1 MSVVETRYRTE
12 MADIFSD
19 ENRIR
24 KWAEVELALL
34 EAHAKLGN
42 APKEAVGPVE
52 KAVKNI
58 STKRVDEIEK
68 ETHHDLMAVV
78 KAIAEKSGKYGEYIH
93 LGATSYDIEDTA
105 TALIFR
111 EAFDLIE
118 KRMLLLGKELRAK
131 ALRHKNDVC
140 VGRTHGQHA
149 IPTTIGMKFALYYAD
164 NRRNLERLKEL
175 RKIVEVGKMRGAVG
189 NYASFENYGFE
200 KVEELVLKEL
210 RLGKADI
217 SNQIIQRDVHA
228 SALFFLAVVA
238 SNIEK
243 IAKEIR
249 NLSRT
254 EISEWFEP
262 FGKKQ
267 VGSSTMP
274 QKRNPHRSE
283 RICSLARVVRA
294 NVQVAL
300 ENIALEHE
308 RDLTNSA
315 NERIIWPTSFCI
327 LDYMLKEMIGIMGGL
342 RIDAKKAR
350 ENVLL
355 TKGGVYA
362 ERLMLALAKKLGRQ
376 RAHEIVRGLTLE
388 GKGKNLRQ
396 IFEKSAHAKELGKN
410 EIKQIFETEYI
421 GKAKEAVENACK

>member
-1 MSVVETRYRTE
+1 MSAIETRYRTE

-34 EAHAKLGN
+34 KAHAKLGN
-42 APKEAVGPVE
+42 VPKEAVPVVE

-58 STKRVDEIEK
+58 SIKRVNEIEK
-68 ETHHDLMAVV
+68 EIHHDLMAVV

-118 KRMLLLGKELRAK
+118 KRMLLLGEGLKAK
-131 ALRHKNDVC
+131 AQKYKNSVC

-149 IPTTIGMKFALYYAD
+149 VPTTIGMKFALYYSD

-175 RKIVEVGKMRGAVG
+175 RKRVEVGKIRGAVG

-210 RLGKADI
+210 GLGKADV
-217 SNQIIQRDVHA
+217 SNQVIQRDVHV
-228 SALFFLAVVA
+228 SALFFLALL
-238 SNIEK
+238 SSSLEK

-254 EISEWFEP
+254 EIAEWFEP

-274 QKRNPHRSE
+274 QKRNPHKSE
-283 RICSLARVVRA
+283 RVCSLARVVRA

-315 NERIIWPTSFCI
+315 NERIIWSTSFC
-327 LDYMLKEMIGIMGGL
+327 LTDYMLKEMIDLIRGL
-342 RIDAKKAR
+342 EIDTKKAK
-350 ENVLL
+350 ENVEL
-355 TKGGVYA
+355 TKGRVYA
-362 ERLMLALAKKLGRQ
+362 ERLMLALSKKIGRQ
-376 RAHEIVRGLTLE
+376 KAHEVVRRLILS
-388 GKGKNLRQ
+388 GKGKSLQ
-396 IFEKSAHAKELGKN
+396 EIFEKSRYGKLLDKKEI
-410 EIKQIFETEYI
+410 ERIFKTEYI
-421 GKAKEAVENACK
+421 GKAKEIVEKVCK

>member
-327 LDYMLKEMIGIMGGL
+327 LDYMLKEMIGIIGGL

>member
-1 MSVVETRYRTE
+1 MSVIETRYRTE
-12 MADIFSD
+12 MADVFSE
-19 ENRIR
+19 ENKIR
-24 KWAEVELALL
+24 KWAEVELALAK
-34 EAHAKLGN
+34 AHAKLGN
-42 APKEAVGPVE
+42 IPKEAVPAIE

-58 STKRVDEIEK
+58 SLERVNEIEK
-68 ETHHDLMAVV
+68 ETHHDLMALV
-78 KAIAEKSGKYGEYIH
+78 KAIAEKSGRYGEYVH

-118 KRMLLLGKELRAK
+118 KRMNALGKELKAK
-131 ALRHKNDVC
+131 ALRYKNSIC

-149 IPTTIGMKFALYYAD
+149 IPTTIGMKFALYYAE
-164 NRRNLERLKEL
+164 NKRNLERLREV
-175 RKIVEVGKMRGAVG
+175 RRRVEVGKIRGAVG
-189 NYASFENYGFE
+189 NYASFETFGFE

-210 RLGKADI
+210 KLGKADV

-228 SALFFLAVVA
+228 SALFFLALVA
-238 SNIEK
+238 SSLEK

-254 EISEWFEP
+254 EIGEWFEP

-274 QKRNPHRSE
+274 QKRNPHKSE

-315 NERIIWPTSFCI
+315 NERIIWPTSFCTT
-327 LDYMLKEMIGIMGGL
+327 DYMLKEMIGIISGL
-342 RIDAKKAR
+342 EIDEKRAR
-350 ENVLL
+350 ENVEL

-362 ERLMLALAKKLGRQ
+362 ERLMLALSKKLGRQ
-376 RAHEIVRGLTLE
+376 RSHEIVRQLTLS
-388 GKGKNLRQ
+388 GKGKDLRE
-396 IFEKSAHAKELGKN
+396 IFEKSEYGKMLEKKEI
-410 EIKQIFETEYI
+410 ERIFNTPYI
-421 GKAKEAVENACK
+421 GKAAEIVEKVCT

>member
-1 MSVVETRYRTE
+1 MSVIETRYRTE
-12 MADIFSD
+12 MADVFSD

-34 EAHAKLGN
+34 KAHAKLGN
-42 APKEAVGPVE
+42 VPKEAIRPVE

-58 STKRVDEIEK
+58 SIKRVDEIEK
-68 ETHHDLMAVV
+68 ETHHDLMALV

-118 KRMLLLGKELRAK
+118 KRMNALGKELKAK
-131 ALRHKNDVC
+131 AMKYKNNIC

-149 IPTTIGMKFALYYAD
+149 IPTTIGMKFAVYYAD
-164 NRRNLERLKEL
+164 NKRNIERLREL
-175 RKIVEVGKMRGAVG
+175 RRRVQVGKMRGAVG

-210 RLGKADI
+210 KLGKADVC
-217 SNQIIQRDVHA
+217 NQVIQRDIHA
-228 SALFFLAVVA
+228 SVMFFLALVA
-238 SNIEK
+238 SDLEK

-254 EISEWFEP
+254 EIAEWFEP

-274 QKRNPHRSE
+274 QKRNPHKSE

-294 NVQVAL
+294 NVQVGL

-327 LDYMLKEMIGIMGGL
+327 TDYMLKEMIGLINGL
-342 RIDAKKAR
+342 EIDTKKAK
-350 ENVLL
+350 ENVEL

-362 ERLMLALAKKLGRQ
+362 ERLMLALSKKLGRQ
-376 RAHEIVRGLTLE
+376 RAHEVVRGLTIK
-388 GKGKNLRQ
+388 GKGGDLQ
-396 IFEKSAHAKELGKN
+396 EIFESSEYAKMLEKN
-410 EIKQIFETEYI
+410 EIKKIFKTDYV
-421 GKAKEAVENACK
+421 GKAKESVEKACK

>member
-12 MADIFSD
+12 MADIFND

-34 EAHAKLGN
+34 KAHAKLGN

-164 NRRNLERLKEL
+164 NRRNLGRLNEL
-175 RKIVEVGKMRGAVG
+175 RKRVEVGKMRGAVG

-228 SALFFLAVVA
+228 SALFFLALVA

-362 ERLMLALAKKLGRQ
+362 ERLMLALARKLGRQ
-376 RAHEIVRGLTLE
+376 RAHEIVRKLTLE

>member
-1 MSVVETRYRTE
+1 MSVIETRYRTE

-34 EAHAKLGN
+34 KAHAKLGN
-42 APKEAVGPVE
+42 VPKEAVPAVE
-52 KAVKNI
+52 KAVKEI
-58 STKRVDEIEK
+58 SLKRVEEIEK

-118 KRMLLLGKELRAK
+118 KRMLLLGKELKAK
-131 ALRHKNDVC
+131 ALKYKNNVC

-149 IPTTIGMKFALYYAD
+149 IPTTIGMKFALYYSD
-164 NRRNLERLKEL
+164 NKRNLERLKEL
-175 RKIVEVGKMRGAVG
+175 RRRVEVGKIRGAVG

-210 RLGKADI
+210 KLGKADV

-228 SALFFLAVVA
+228 SAMFFLAVVA
-238 SNIEK
+238 SNLEK

-254 EISEWFEP
+254 EIAEWFEP

-274 QKRNPHRSE
+274 QKRNPHKSE

-315 NERIIWPTSFCI
+315 NERILWPTSFCI
-327 LDYMLKEMIGIMGGL
+327 TDYMLKQMIELMSGL
-342 RIDAKKAR
+342 EVDVKRAR
-350 ENVLL
+350 ENVDM

-362 ERLMLALAKKLGRQ
+362 ERLMLALSKKIGRQ
-376 RAHEIVRGLTLE
+376 KAHEVVRELTLS
-388 GKGKNLRQ
+388 GKGKNLQ
-396 IFEKSAHAKELGKN
+396 EIFEKSRYGKLIDKKEI
-410 EIKQIFETEYI
+410 ERIFKTEYV
-421 GKAKEAVENACK
+421 GKAKEIVEKVCK